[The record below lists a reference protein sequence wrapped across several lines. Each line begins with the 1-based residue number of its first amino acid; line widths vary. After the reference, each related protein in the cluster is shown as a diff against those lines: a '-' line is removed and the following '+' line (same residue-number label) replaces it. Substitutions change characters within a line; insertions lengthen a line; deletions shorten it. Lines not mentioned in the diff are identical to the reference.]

1 MSPFNFPVTNSDN
14 IISVRNLTKQYEL
27 GGKPI
32 TKLRKTL
39 LGSSIDS
46 KLVPDKQIL
55 ALDNISFDL
64 EKGSSL
70 GILGLNG
77 SGKSTLLQI
86 IANTLKPS
94 SGTITVKGKVSALL
108 ELGSGFNPDFT
119 GRENAL
125 LNGALIGYSSS
136 QTIQKIPEIEDF
148 AEIGEF
154 FDMPVRTYSSG
165 MQLRLAFAVATSYQP
180 DILIVDEALA
190 VGDAYFQAKC
200 FERISQFKKNG
211 MSLILV
217 THSFEDVPKNCDKAL
232 LLMKGTLFASGN
244 PQEIT
249 NLYLENLHKPTF
261 GKANLEETDQTY
273 PSVEIET
280 FNKRP
285 FYRKEEHRWGNE
297 KARILDYII
306 KNESNELFPNKIK
319 SSDILTISFSVAFHS
334 IVENVV
340 PGLLVK
346 SIDGN
351 FLYGTNNL
359 HAFGNKEIISAKKGD
374 SYTFSFKIKLN
385 LNTGS
390 YLISLGVSSQESTEI
405 LPMDRRYDSIL
416 LKVECVNKVW
426 GVVDLEAKFENNQK
440 CIQNRKN

>member
-1 MSPFNFPVTNSDN
+1 MSQFNLPVTVSDN
-14 IISVRNLTKQYEL
+14 IITVRNLTKQYEM
-27 GGKPI
+27 GGNPI
-32 TKLRKTL
+32 QKLRKTL
-39 LGSSIDS
+39 FGSSRVS
-46 KLVPDKQIL
+46 KISPDKQML
-55 ALDNISFDL
+55 ALNDISFDL

-94 SGTITVKGKVSALL
+94 SGTVKVKGKVSALL

-119 GRENAL
+119 GRENSL
-125 LNGALIGYSSS
+125 LNGALIGNSTSE
-136 QTIQKIPEIEDF
+136 TIQKLPEIESF
-148 AEIGEF
+148 AEIGKF

-217 THSFEDVPKNCDKAL
+217 THSVEDVPKNCDKAL
-232 LLMKGTLFASGN
+232 MLMDGKLFASGK
-244 PQEIT
+244 PKEIT
-249 NLYLENLHKPTF
+249 NLYLENLHKPTDEI
-261 GKANLEETDQTY
+261 ANLDDTDEAY
-273 PSVEIET
+273 PSFDVEN
-280 FNKRP
+280 FDKRP

-306 KNESNELFPNKIK
+306 KNEKNELFPNKIN
-319 SSDILTISFSVAFHS
+319 SSDRLTISFSVTFHS
-334 IVENVV
+334 FAENVI

-359 HAFGNKEIISAKKGD
+359 YASGNKDTISAKKGD
-374 SYTFSFKIKLN
+374 SYTFSFEIKLT
-385 LNTGS
+385 LNSGS
-390 YLISLGVSSQESTEI
+390 YLISLGVSSQESNEFV
-405 LPMDRRYDSIL
+405 PMDRRYDSIL
-416 LKVECVNKVW
+416 LKVYCRNKVW
-426 GVVDLEAKFENNQK
+426 GIVDLEAKFQNNQK
-440 CIQNRKN
+440 

>member
-1 MSPFNFPVTNSDN
+1 MSQFNLPVTVSDN
-14 IISVRNLTKQYEL
+14 IISVRNLTKQYEM
-27 GGKPI
+27 GGNPI
-32 TKLRKTL
+32 QKLRKTL
-39 LGSSIDS
+39 FGSSRVS
-46 KLVPDKQIL
+46 KISPDKQML
-55 ALDNISFDL
+55 ALNDISFDL

-94 SGTITVKGKVSALL
+94 SGTVKVKGKVSALL

-119 GRENAL
+119 GRENSL
-125 LNGALIGYSSS
+125 LNGALIGNSTSE
-136 QTIQKIPEIEDF
+136 TIQKLPEIESF
-148 AEIGEF
+148 AEIGKF

-217 THSFEDVPKNCDKAL
+217 THSVEDVPKNCDKAL
-232 LLMKGTLFASGN
+232 MLMDGKLFASGK
-244 PQEIT
+244 PKEIT
-249 NLYLENLHKPTF
+249 NLYLENLHKPTDEI
-261 GKANLEETDQTY
+261 ANLDDTDEAY
-273 PSVEIET
+273 PSFDVEN
-280 FNKRP
+280 FDKRP

-306 KNESNELFPNKIK
+306 KNEKNELFPNKIN
-319 SSDILTISFSVAFHS
+319 SSDRLTISFSVTFHS
-334 IVENVV
+334 FAENVI

-359 HAFGNKEIISAKKGD
+359 YASGNKDTISAKKGD
-374 SYTFSFKIKLN
+374 SYTFSFEIKLT
-385 LNTGS
+385 LNSGS
-390 YLISLGVSSQESTEI
+390 YLISLGVSSQESNEFV
-405 LPMDRRYDSIL
+405 PMDRRYDSIL
-416 LKVECVNKVW
+416 LKVYCRNKVW
-426 GVVDLEAKFENNQK
+426 GIVDLEAKFQNNQK
-440 CIQNRKN
+440 

>member
-1 MSPFNFPVTNSDN
+1 MSQFNLPVTVSDN
-14 IISVRNLTKQYEL
+14 IISVRNLTKQYEM
-27 GGKPI
+27 GGNPI
-32 TKLRKTL
+32 QKLRKTL
-39 LGSSIDS
+39 FGSSRVS
-46 KLVPDKQIL
+46 KISPDKQML
-55 ALDNISFDL
+55 ALNDISFDL

-94 SGTITVKGKVSALL
+94 SGTVKVKGKVSALL

-119 GRENAL
+119 GRENSL
-125 LNGALIGYSSS
+125 LNGALIGNSTSE
-136 QTIQKIPEIEDF
+136 TIQKLPEIESF
-148 AEIGEF
+148 AEIGKF

-217 THSFEDVPKNCDKAL
+217 THSVEDVPKNCDKAL
-232 LLMKGTLFASGN
+232 MLMKGKLFASGK
-244 PQEIT
+244 PKEIT
-249 NLYLENLHKPTF
+249 NLYLENLHKPTHEIAKLDDA
-261 GKANLEETDQTY
+261 GETY
-273 PSVEIET
+273 PSFDVEN
-280 FNKRP
+280 FDKRP

-306 KNESNELFPNKIK
+306 KNEKNELFPNKIN
-319 SSDILTISFSVAFHS
+319 SSDRLTISFSVTFHS
-334 IVENVV
+334 FAENVI

-359 HAFGNKEIISAKKGD
+359 YASGNRDTISVKKGD
-374 SYTFSFKIKLN
+374 SYTFSFEIKLT
-385 LNTGS
+385 LNSGS
-390 YLISLGVSSQESTEI
+390 YLISLGVSSQESNEFV
-405 LPMDRRYDSIL
+405 PMDRRYDSIL
-416 LKVECVNKVW
+416 LKVYCRNKVW
-426 GVVDLEAKFENNQK
+426 GIVDLEAKFQNNQK
-440 CIQNRKN
+440 

>member
-1 MSPFNFPVTNSDN
+1 MKWEATQFKNCERHYLALLVLVK
-14 IISVRNLTKQYEL
+14 IS
-27 GGKPI
+27 
-32 TKLRKTL
+32 
-39 LGSSIDS
+39 
-46 KLVPDKQIL
+46 PDKQML
-55 ALDNISFDL
+55 ALNDISFDL

-94 SGTITVKGKVSALL
+94 SGTVKVKGKVSALL

-119 GRENAL
+119 GRENSL
-125 LNGALIGYSSS
+125 LNGALIGNSTSE
-136 QTIQKIPEIEDF
+136 TIQKLPEIESF
-148 AEIGEF
+148 AEIGKF

-217 THSFEDVPKNCDKAL
+217 THSVEDVPKNCDKAL
-232 LLMKGTLFASGN
+232 MLMDGKLFASGK
-244 PQEIT
+244 PKEIT
-249 NLYLENLHKPTF
+249 NLYLENLHKPTDEI
-261 GKANLEETDQTY
+261 ANLDDTDEAY
-273 PSVEIET
+273 PSFDVEN
-280 FNKRP
+280 FDKRP

-306 KNESNELFPNKIK
+306 KNEKNELFPNKIN
-319 SSDILTISFSVAFHS
+319 SSDRLTISFSVTFHS
-334 IVENVV
+334 FAENVI

-351 FLYGTNNL
+351 FLYGTN
-359 HAFGNKEIISAKKGD
+359 
-374 SYTFSFKIKLN
+374 
-385 LNTGS
+385 
-390 YLISLGVSSQESTEI
+390 
-405 LPMDRRYDSIL
+405 
-416 LKVECVNKVW
+416 
-426 GVVDLEAKFENNQK
+426 
-440 CIQNRKN
+440 

>member
-1 MSPFNFPVTNSDN
+1 MLVK
-14 IISVRNLTKQYEL
+14 IS
-27 GGKPI
+27 
-32 TKLRKTL
+32 
-39 LGSSIDS
+39 
-46 KLVPDKQIL
+46 PDKQML
-55 ALDNISFDL
+55 ALNDISFDL

-94 SGTITVKGKVSALL
+94 SGTVKVKGKVSALL

-119 GRENAL
+119 GRENSL
-125 LNGALIGYSSS
+125 LNGALIGNSTSE
-136 QTIQKIPEIEDF
+136 TIQKLPEIESF
-148 AEIGEF
+148 AEIGKF

-217 THSFEDVPKNCDKAL
+217 THSVEDVPKNCDKAL
-232 LLMKGTLFASGN
+232 MLMDGKLFASGK
-244 PQEIT
+244 PKEIT
-249 NLYLENLHKPTF
+249 NLYLENLHKPTDEI
-261 GKANLEETDQTY
+261 ANLDDTDEAY
-273 PSVEIET
+273 PSFDVEN
-280 FNKRP
+280 FDKRP

-306 KNESNELFPNKIK
+306 KNEKNELFPNKIN
-319 SSDILTISFSVAFHS
+319 SSDRLTISFSVTFHS
-334 IVENVV
+334 FAENVI

-351 FLYGTNNL
+351 FLYGTN
-359 HAFGNKEIISAKKGD
+359 
-374 SYTFSFKIKLN
+374 
-385 LNTGS
+385 
-390 YLISLGVSSQESTEI
+390 
-405 LPMDRRYDSIL
+405 
-416 LKVECVNKVW
+416 
-426 GVVDLEAKFENNQK
+426 
-440 CIQNRKN
+440 

>member
-1 MSPFNFPVTNSDN
+1 MSQFNLPVTVSDN
-14 IISVRNLTKQYEL
+14 IISVRNLTKQYEM
-27 GGKPI
+27 GGNPI
-32 TKLRKTL
+32 QKLRKTL
-39 LGSSIDS
+39 FGSSRVS
-46 KLVPDKQIL
+46 KISPDKQML
-55 ALDNISFDL
+55 ALNDISFDL

-94 SGTITVKGKVSALL
+94 SGTVKVKGKVSALL

-119 GRENAL
+119 GRENSL
-125 LNGALIGYSSS
+125 LNGALIGNSTSE
-136 QTIQKIPEIEDF
+136 TIQKLPEIESF
-148 AEIGEF
+148 AEIEKF

-217 THSFEDVPKNCDKAL
+217 THSVEDVPKNCDKAL
-232 LLMKGTLFASGN
+232 MLMDGKLFASGK
-244 PQEIT
+244 PKEIT
-249 NLYLENLHKPTF
+249 NLYLENLHKPTDEI
-261 GKANLEETDQTY
+261 ANLDDTDEAY
-273 PSVEIET
+273 PSFDVEN
-280 FNKRP
+280 FDKRP

-306 KNESNELFPNKIK
+306 KNEKNELFPNKIN
-319 SSDILTISFSVAFHS
+319 SSDRLTISFSVTFHS
-334 IVENVV
+334 FAENVI

-359 HAFGNKEIISAKKGD
+359 YASGNKDTISAKKGD
-374 SYTFSFKIKLN
+374 SYTFSFEIKLT
-385 LNTGS
+385 LNSGS
-390 YLISLGVSSQESTEI
+390 YLISLGVSSQESNEFV
-405 LPMDRRYDSIL
+405 PMDRRYDSIL
-416 LKVECVNKVW
+416 LKVYCRNKVW
-426 GVVDLEAKFENNQK
+426 GIVDLEAKFQNNQK
-440 CIQNRKN
+440 

>member
-1 MSPFNFPVTNSDN
+1 MSQFNLPVTVSDN
-14 IISVRNLTKQYEL
+14 IISVRNLTKQYEM
-27 GGKPI
+27 GGNPI
-32 TKLRKTL
+32 QKLRKTL
-39 LGSSIDS
+39 FGSSRVS
-46 KLVPDKQIL
+46 KISPDKQML
-55 ALDNISFDL
+55 ALNDISFDL

-94 SGTITVKGKVSALL
+94 SGGTVKVKGKVSALL

-119 GRENAL
+119 GRENSL
-125 LNGALIGYSSS
+125 LNGALIGNSTSE
-136 QTIQKIPEIEDF
+136 TIQKLPEIESF
-148 AEIGEF
+148 AEIGKF

-217 THSFEDVPKNCDKAL
+217 THSVEDVPKNCDKAL
-232 LLMKGTLFASGN
+232 MLMDGKLFASGK
-244 PQEIT
+244 PKEIT
-249 NLYLENLHKPTF
+249 NLYLENLHKPTDEI
-261 GKANLEETDQTY
+261 ANLDDTDEAY
-273 PSVEIET
+273 PSFDVEN
-280 FNKRP
+280 FDKRP

-306 KNESNELFPNKIK
+306 KNEKNELFPNKIN
-319 SSDILTISFSVAFHS
+319 SSDRLTISFSVTFHS
-334 IVENVV
+334 FAENVI

-359 HAFGNKEIISAKKGD
+359 YASGNKDTISAKKGD
-374 SYTFSFKIKLN
+374 SYTFSFEIKLT
-385 LNTGS
+385 LNSGS
-390 YLISLGVSSQESTEI
+390 YLISLGVSSQESNEFV
-405 LPMDRRYDSIL
+405 PMDRRYDSIL
-416 LKVECVNKVW
+416 LKVYCRNKVW
-426 GVVDLEAKFENNQK
+426 GIVDLEAKFQNNQK
-440 CIQNRKN
+440 

>member
-1 MSPFNFPVTNSDN
+1 MSQLNFPVKNSDN
-14 IISVRNLTKQYEL
+14 VISVRNLTKEYEL
-27 GGKPI
+27 GANPI
-32 TKLRKTL
+32 SKLRKTL
-39 LGSSIDS
+39 FGSTRDNKIESE
-46 KLVPDKQIL
+46 KQIL
-55 ALDNISFDL
+55 ALDDISFDL
-64 EKGSSL
+64 QRGSSL

-94 SGTITVKGKVSALL
+94 SGSVTVNGKVSALL

-119 GRENAL
+119 GRENSL
-125 LNGALIGYSSS
+125 LNGALIGNSTS
-136 QTIQKIPEIEDF
+136 QTIQILPEIEEF
-148 AEIGEF
+148 AEIGKF

-200 FERISQFKKNG
+200 FERISQFKENG
-211 MSLILV
+211 MSLVLV
-217 THSFEDVPKNCDKAL
+217 THSIEDVPKNCDRAL
-232 LLMKGTLFASGN
+232 FLMKGKLFASGN
-244 PQEIT
+244 PQDIT
-249 NLYLENLHKPTF
+249 NLYLENLHRPNN
-261 GKANLEETDQTY
+261 GKANLENADQTY
-273 PSVEIET
+273 PSFDVET

-297 KARILDYII
+297 KARILDYIV
-306 KNESNELFPNKIK
+306 KNEKNELFPNEIK

-334 IVENVV
+334 IVENVI

-359 HAFGNKEIISAKKGD
+359 HAYGNKDVIAANKGD
-374 SYTFSFKIKLN
+374 SYTFSFKIKLT

-390 YLISLGVSSQESTEI
+390 YLISLGVSSQESSEI
-405 LPMDRRYDSIL
+405 FPMDRRYDSIL
-416 LKVECVNKVW
+416 LKVKCINKVW
-426 GVVDLEAKFENNQK
+426 GAVDLEAKFQNNLK
-440 CIQNRKN
+440 CPQNNKN

>member
-1 MSPFNFPVTNSDN
+1 MSQFNLPVTVSDN
-14 IISVRNLTKQYEL
+14 IISVRNLTKQYEM
-27 GGKPI
+27 GGNPI
-32 TKLRKTL
+32 QKLRKTL
-39 LGSSIDS
+39 FGSSRVS
-46 KLVPDKQIL
+46 KISPDKQML
-55 ALDNISFDL
+55 ALNDISFDL

-94 SGTITVKGKVSALL
+94 SGTVKVKGKVSALL

-119 GRENAL
+119 GRENSL
-125 LNGALIGYSSS
+125 LNGALIGNSTSE
-136 QTIQKIPEIEDF
+136 TIQKLPEIESF
-148 AEIGEF
+148 AEIGKF

-217 THSFEDVPKNCDKAL
+217 THSVEDVPKNCDKAL
-232 LLMKGTLFASGN
+232 MLMDGKLFASGK
-244 PQEIT
+244 PKEIT
-249 NLYLENLHKPTF
+249 NLYLENLHKPTDEI
-261 GKANLEETDQTY
+261 ANLDDTDEAY
-273 PSVEIET
+273 PSFDVEN
-280 FNKRP
+280 FDKRP

-306 KNESNELFPNKIK
+306 KNEKNELFPNKIN
-319 SSDILTISFSVAFHS
+319 SSDRLTISFSVTFHS
-334 IVENVV
+334 FVENVI

-359 HAFGNKEIISAKKGD
+359 YASGNKDTISAKKGD
-374 SYTFSFKIKLN
+374 SYTFSFEIKLT
-385 LNTGS
+385 LNSGS
-390 YLISLGVSSQESTEI
+390 YLISLGVSSQESNEFV
-405 LPMDRRYDSIL
+405 PMDRRYDSIL
-416 LKVECVNKVW
+416 LKVYCRNKVW
-426 GVVDLEAKFENNQK
+426 GIVDLEAKFQNNQK
-440 CIQNRKN
+440 